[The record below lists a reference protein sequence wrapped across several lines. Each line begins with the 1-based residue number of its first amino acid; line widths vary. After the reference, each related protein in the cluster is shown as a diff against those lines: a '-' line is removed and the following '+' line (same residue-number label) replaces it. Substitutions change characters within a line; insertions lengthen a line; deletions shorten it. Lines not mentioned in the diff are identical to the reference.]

1 LFSAVGVLEALNE
14 RRVSM
19 PRRLFRNT
27 LSVLVFLLA
36 FCVPVVAW
44 AQASIAGLVRD
55 QSGGVLPGVTV
66 EAASP
71 VLIEGVKAVT
81 TDEQGRYRIEGLRP
95 GPYKLTFSLTGFST
109 LTRDGVDVPSD
120 MVVTVNADMKVGA
133 LQESLTVTGESPQVD
148 VLQASRT
155 QVLTRSIIDA
165 LPVSRNVMSIGV
177 LAAGVRPGTPDIGGS
192 RMTEQV
198 GLRAHGLGGNDAE
211 QLVEGMSIQSLE
223 GPSQSYFD
231 DMLQS
236 EITVMTSAI
245 PADTSGGGIR
255 LNSVLKDGGNIFS
268 GATFLG
274 FSSGGWQA
282 DNVDE
287 ELRGAPRSIRTANGI
302 KHIHMFSA
310 SFGGPIKRNTL
321 WFLVTARHQSSD
333 ELVADVP
340 VQIVAPDGEVINSYI
355 DTYVR
360 GPSLR
365 LTWQATPNHKIAAF
379 ASRWWKRKGKDF
391 SAGTDPRIG
400 QFRDPTRAHHFV
412 GNVKWTWTPRSTFLV
427 EAGYSTAAFDWLGG
441 PAAGVQKERGT
452 PEWYTQTR
460 KTDTQRQIH
469 PQCAYD
475 TGCTAWGSLLTQR
488 QDNTRNV
495 FDGRVSYVTGTHNIK
510 IGYTHEIGPDYRMD
524 NEYNG
529 DIQLNYNQGRPSTV
543 TVFNTP
549 LNAPGIVEYD
559 AAFFAQDS
567 WTFKRLTVNPGL
579 RVEWFAAGMQETS
592 APAGRFAPARFFP
605 AQHGLIRWGPDYAPR
620 LSAVYDLFADG
631 RTALKT
637 SFSKYHRQYDADP
650 ALVYADAGIR
660 QENRNWFD
668 CALNAAGTACSA
680 VALPTNN
687 DGIAQDSEL
696 GPSPSGGNFGQ
707 RSGALPGDLRRQ
719 YNLEFTAGIQRQ
731 VRPRLAVGA
740 LFIKRQIRN
749 IQMTDRTFIAFSDYT
764 PFQVRMPAVIDPDVA
779 AVLDTNEMITVYNL
793 NQAKNSVYNQGL
805 VDRSSTNNRSFYTGF
820 ETSFSARLAGNGT
833 VFGSWTAERN
843 VSVFCESDD
852 NPNGPTTGDL
862 YQGRLVSEG
871 GRFCDQRNFDMPL
884 LHEFKLAGN
893 YLLRYGVDIGAVLQ
907 SYPGLERVI
916 TWQPAANLFP
926 NGQRTQAQTI
936 VLNKPGSLYG
946 ERWTQLDVNF
956 KKNLHYGHGKVHTLQ
971 FDIFNVFNTNAIR
984 TMTDTVGTSL
994 GQVTAIIPGRF
1005 PRLAYQFKW

>member
-1 LFSAVGVLEALNE
+1 MQSRLLRQILVASAFV
-14 RRVSM
+14 
-19 PRRLFRNT
+19 
-27 LSVLVFLLA
+27 VLVPLTA
-36 FCVPVVAW
+36 S
-44 AQASIAGLVRD
+44 AQASLAGVVRD
-55 QSGGVLPGVTV
+55 ESGGVLPGVSV
-66 EAASP
+66 EASSP
-71 VLIEGVKAVT
+71 VLIEGTKTVT
-81 TDEQGRYRIEGLRP
+81 TDEQGRYRIEALRP
-95 GPYKLTFSLTGFST
+95 GPYTLKFSLSGFSSF
-109 LTRDGVDVPSD
+109 TRTGVDVPSD
-120 MVVTVNADMKVGA
+120 TVVTINAEMKLGT
-133 LQESLTVTGESPQVD
+133 LEESLTVSGQSPQVD

-155 QVLTRSIIDA
+155 QVLSRDIIDA

-177 LAAGVRPGTPDIGGS
+177 LAAGVRAGTPDIGGS

-282 DNVDE
+282 DNVDD
-287 ELRGAPRSIRTANGI
+287 ELRAAPRSIRSANGI

-310 SFGGPIKRNTL
+310 SFGGPIKKNKL

-340 VQIVAPDGEVINSYI
+340 AQIVAPDGEVINSYL

-360 GPSLR
+360 GPSVR
-365 LTWQATPNHKIAAF
+365 LTWQASPNHKIAAF
-379 ASRWWKRKGKDF
+379 GSRWWKRKGKDF
-391 SAGTDPRIG
+391 SAGVDPRVG
-400 QFRDPTRAHHFV
+400 QFRDPTRAHHYV
-412 GNVKWTWTPRSTFLV
+412 ANAKWNWTASSRFLV
-427 EAGYSTAAFDWLGG
+427 EAGFSTAAFDWLGG
-441 PAAGVQKERGT
+441 PAAGVMKERGT
-452 PEWYTQTR
+452 PEWFTQTE

-475 TGCTAWGSLLTQR
+475 TGCTMWGSLLSQR
-488 QDNTRNV
+488 QDNTRDV

-524 NEYNG
+524 NEHNG
-529 DIQLNYNQGRPSTV
+529 DIRLNYNAGRPSTV
-543 TVFNTP
+543 TVYNTP

-559 AAFFAQDS
+559 AALFAQDS
-567 WTFKRLTVNPGL
+567 WTMRRLTLNYGL
-579 RVEWFAAGMQETS
+579 RVEWFSAGMDEVAAS
-592 APAGRFAPARFFP
+592 AGRFVPARFFP

-620 LSAVYDLFADG
+620 LSAVYDLSGDG

-650 ALVYADAGIR
+650 ALVYADAGLR

-668 CALNAAGTACSA
+668 CPLNAAGTACSG
-680 VALPTNN
+680 VVLPTTN
-687 DGIAQDSEL
+687 DGIAQDSEI
-696 GPSPSGGNFGQ
+696 GPSPSGGNFAN

-719 YNLEFTAGIQRQ
+719 YNLEYTVGVQHQ
-731 VRPRLAVGA
+731 VRPGLAVGG
-740 LFIKRQIRN
+740 LFIKRSIHA
-749 IQMTDRTFIAFSDYT
+749 IQMTDRTFISLSDYI
-764 PFQVRMPAVIDPDVA
+764 PFQVRMPAIIDPAVS
-779 AVLDTNEMITVYNL
+779 AVLDPNEMITVYNL
-793 NQAKNSVYNQGL
+793 NPAKNSVFGQGL
-805 VDRSSTNNRSFYTGF
+805 IDRSSQQNRSLYTGF
-820 ETSFSARLAGNGT
+820 EASFSARFARYGT
-833 VFGSWTAERN
+833 MFGSWTAERN

-852 NPNGPTTGDL
+852 NPNGPPVADL
-862 YQGRLVSEG
+862 YQGRSVAEG
-871 GRFCDQRNFDMPL
+871 GRFCDQRNFHMPFL
-884 LHEFKLAGN
+884 NEFKLAGN
-893 YLLRYGVDIGAVLQ
+893 YTLRYGVDVGAVLQ

-916 TWQPAANLFP
+916 TWQPAANLYP

-936 VLNKPGSLYG
+936 ILNEPGSLYG
-946 ERWTQLDVNF
+946 ERWNQLDINI
-956 KKNLHYGHGKVHTLQ
+956 KKNIHYGHNKVHTFQ
-971 FDIFNVFNTNAIR
+971 FDVFNVFNGNAIR

-994 GQVTAIIPGRF
+994 GQVTAILPGRF
-1005 PRLAYQFKW
+1005 PRIAYQFKW

>member
-1 LFSAVGVLEALNE
+1 MQPRFAQSLVASAFV
-14 RRVSM
+14 
-19 PRRLFRNT
+19 
-27 LSVLVFLLA
+27 VLVPIA
-36 FCVPVVAW
+36 AS
-44 AQASIAGLVRD
+44 AQASLAGVVRD
-55 QSGGVLPGVTV
+55 QSGGVLPGVSV
-66 EAASP
+66 EAASAA
-71 VLIEGVKAVT
+71 LIEGARSVT

-95 GPYKLTFSLTGFST
+95 GPYTLTFSLSGFAS
-109 LTRDGVDVPSD
+109 LTRTGIDVPSD
-120 MVVTVNADMKVGA
+120 IVVTVNADMKLGA
-133 LQESLTVTGESPQVD
+133 LAESLTVSGQSPQVD
-148 VLQASRT
+148 VLQASKT
-155 QVLTRSIIDA
+155 QVLTRDIIDA

-177 LAAGVRPGTPDIGGS
+177 LAAGVRAATPDIGGS

-274 FSSGGWQA
+274 FSSGSWQA
-282 DNVDE
+282 DNVDN
-287 ELRGAPRSIRTANGI
+287 ELRGAPRSIRSANGI

-340 VQIVAPDGEVINSYI
+340 AQIVAPDGEVINSYL

-360 GPSLR
+360 GPSVR
-365 LTWQATPNHKIAAF
+365 LTWQATPNHKIATF

-391 SAGTDPRIG
+391 AAGTDPRVG
-400 QFRDPTRAHHFV
+400 QFRDPTRAHHFA
-412 GNVKWTWTPRSTFLV
+412 GNIKWSWTPRSTFLV

-441 PAAGVQKERGT
+441 PAAGVLKERGT
-452 PEWYTQTR
+452 AEWYTQTQ

-475 TGCTAWGSLLTQR
+475 TGCTTWGSLLSQR

-495 FDGRVSYVTGTHNIK
+495 FDGRVSYVTGTHNVK
-510 IGYTHEIGPDYRMD
+510 VGYTHEIGPDYRMD
-524 NEYNG
+524 NEHNG
-529 DIQLNYNQGRPSTV
+529 DIQLNYNAGRPSTV
-543 TVFNTP
+543 TVYNTP
-549 LNAPGIVEYD
+549 LNAPGMVEYD
-559 AAFFAQDS
+559 AAVFAQDS
-567 WTFKRLTVNPGL
+567 WTIKRFTLNAGL
-579 RVEWFAAGMQETS
+579 RVEWFAAGMDEVAAT
-592 APAGRFAPARFFP
+592 AGRFVPARFFP
-605 AQHGLIRWGPDYAPR
+605 AQHGLIKWGPDYAPR
-620 LSAVYDLFADG
+620 LSAVYDLFGDG
-631 RTALKT
+631 KTALKT

-650 ALVYADAGIR
+650 FLVYADAGLR

-668 CALNAAGTACSA
+668 CALNAAGTACSS
-680 VALPTNN
+680 VVLPTNN
-687 DGIAQDSEL
+687 DGIAQDSEI
-696 GPSPSGGNFGQ
+696 GPSPSGGNFAN

-719 YNLEFTAGIQRQ
+719 YNLEYTAGVQHQ
-731 VRPRLAVGA
+731 VRPGLAVGG
-740 LFIKRQIRN
+740 LFIKRSIRN
-749 IQMTDRTFIAFSDYT
+749 IQMTDRTLIGLSDYI
-764 PFQVRMPAVIDPDVA
+764 PFQVRMPAISDPAVT
-779 AVLDTNEMITVYNL
+779 AVLDPNETITVYNL
-793 NQAKNSVYNQGL
+793 NPAKSTVFGQGL
-805 VDRSSTNNRSFYTGF
+805 IDRSSRQNRSLYTGF
-820 ETSFSARLAGNGT
+820 EASFSARMARNGT

-852 NPNGPTTGDL
+852 NPNGPPTADL
-862 YQGRLVSEG
+862 YQGRNVSEG
-871 GRFCDQRNFDMPL
+871 GRFCDQRQFHMPFM
-884 LHEFKLAGN
+884 HEFKLAGN
-893 YLLRYGVDIGAVLQ
+893 YALRYGVDVGAVLQ

-936 VLNKPGSLYG
+936 ILNKPGSLFS
-946 ERWTQLDVNF
+946 ERWNQLDVNV
-956 KKNLHYGHGKVHTLQ
+956 KKNIHYGHGKVHTFQ
-971 FDIFNVFNTNAIR
+971 VDIFNVLNSNAIR
-984 TMTDTVGTSL
+984 TMTDAVGTSL
-994 GQVTAIIPGRF
+994 GQVTAILPGRF

>member
-1 LFSAVGVLEALNE
+1 
-14 RRVSM
+14 M
-19 PRRLFRNT
+19 PRRLFGNT
-27 LSVLVFLLA
+27 PFVLVFLCVCFAPALA
-36 FCVPVVAW
+36 R

-95 GPYKLTFSLTGFST
+95 GPYKITFSLTGFST

-120 MVVTVNADMKVGA
+120 TVVTVNADMKVGA

-155 QVLTRSIIDA
+155 QVLTRSVIDA

-282 DNVDE
+282 DNVDD
-287 ELRGAPRSIRTANGI
+287 ELRSTPRSIRSANGI

-310 SFGGPIKRNTL
+310 SFGGPIKRNKL

-365 LTWQATPNHKIAAF
+365 LTWQATPNHKIATF

-391 SAGTDPRIG
+391 AAGTDPRIG

-559 AAFFAQDS
+559 AALFAQDS
-567 WTFKRLTVNPGL
+567 WTFRRLTVNPGI
-579 RVEWFAAGMQETS
+579 RVEWFAAGMEETS

-605 AQHGLIRWGPDYAPR
+605 AQHGLIRWGPDFAPR
-620 LSAVYDLFADG
+620 LSAVYDLFGDG

-650 ALVYADAGIR
+650 FLTYADAGIR

-668 CALNAAGTACSA
+668 CALNAAGTACSG
-680 VALPTNN
+680 VSLPTNN
-687 DGIAQDSEL
+687 DGIAQDSEI

-719 YNLEFTAGIQRQ
+719 YNLEFTAGVQRQ

-749 IQMTDRTFIAFSDYT
+749 IQMTDRTFISSGDYT

-779 AVLDTNEMITVYNL
+779 SVLDPNEMITVYNL

-805 VDRSSTNNRSFYTGF
+805 VDRSSRNNRSFYTGF
-820 ETSFSARLAGNGT
+820 EASFSARFGGNGT
-833 VFGSWTAERN
+833 MFGSWTAERN

-852 NPNGPTTGDL
+852 NPNGPTTADL

-871 GRFCDQRNFDMPL
+871 GRFCDQRNFDLPL
-884 LHEFKLAGN
+884 LHEFKLAGS

-936 VLNKPGSLYG
+936 VLNEPGSLYG

>member
-1 LFSAVGVLEALNE
+1 
-14 RRVSM
+14 M
-19 PRRLFRNT
+19 KPT
-27 LSVLVFLLA
+27 LPGKAPSILVFMCALI
-36 FCVPVVAW
+36 VPAVSS
-44 AQASIAGLVRD
+44 AQTSIAGVVRD
-55 QSGGVLPGVTV
+55 ESGAVLPGVTV
-66 EAASP
+66 EAISP
-71 VLIEGVKAVT
+71 ALIEGMRTAA
-81 TDEQGRYRIEGLRP
+81 TDEQGRYRIEALRP
-95 GPYKLTFSLTGFST
+95 GPYKLTFSLSGFGT
-109 LTRDGVDVPSD
+109 LTRTGVDVPSD
-120 MVVTVNADMKVGA
+120 TVVTVNAEMKLGT
-133 LQESLTVTGESPQVD
+133 LEESLTVSGQSPQVD

-155 QVLTRSIIDA
+155 QVLTRTIIDS

-177 LAAGVRPGTPDIGGS
+177 LAAGVRAGTPDIGGS

-198 GLRAHGLGGNDAE
+198 ALRAHGLAGNDAE

-236 EITVMTSAI
+236 EISVMTSGI

-255 LNSVLKDGGNIFS
+255 LNSVLKDGGNLFS

-274 FSSGGWQA
+274 FSSGTWQA
-282 DNVDE
+282 DNVDD
-287 ELRGAPRSIRTANGI
+287 ELRTAPRSIRSANGI
-302 KHIHMFSA
+302 KHIQMFSA
-310 SFGGPIKRNTL
+310 SFGGPMVRNRL

-340 VQIVAPDGEVINSYI
+340 AQIVAPDGEVINSYI

-360 GPSLR
+360 GPSVR
-365 LTWQATPNHKIAAF
+365 LTWQATPNHKIATF

-391 SAGTDPRIG
+391 AAGTDPRVG

-412 GNVKWTWTPRSTFLV
+412 GDVKWTWTPRSSFLV
-427 EAGYSTAAFDWLGG
+427 EAGYSMAAFDWLGG
-441 PAAGVQKERGT
+441 PAAGVLKERGT
-452 PEWYTQTR
+452 PEWYTQTQ

-475 TGCTAWGSLLTQR
+475 TGCTAWGSLLSQR

-524 NEYNG
+524 NEHNG

-543 TVFNTP
+543 TVYNTP

-559 AAFFAQDS
+559 AALFAQDS
-567 WTFKRLTVNPGL
+567 WTMRRLTVNPGL
-579 RVEWFAAGMQETS
+579 RVEWFAAGMEETS
-592 APAGRFAPARFFP
+592 GPAGRFAPARFFP

-620 LSAVYDLFADG
+620 VSAVYDLRGDG

-650 ALVYADAGIR
+650 FLTYADAGLR

-668 CALNAAGTACSA
+668 CSLNPAGTACA
-680 VALPTNN
+680 GVALPTDN
-687 DGIAQDSEL
+687 DGIAQDHEI

-707 RSGALPGDLRRQ
+707 RSGAVRGDLRRQ
-719 YNLEFTAGIQRQ
+719 YNLEYTAGVQHQ
-731 VRPRLAVGA
+731 LRPGLAVGG
-740 LFIKRQIRN
+740 LFIKRAIYN
-749 IQMTDRTFIAFSDYT
+749 IQMTDRTFITRGDYT
-764 PFQVRMPAVIDPDVA
+764 PFQVRLPAISDPAVA
-779 AVLDTNEMITVYNL
+779 AVLNSNEMLTVYNL

-805 VDRSSTNNRSFYTGF
+805 VDRSSAQNRSFYSGF
-820 ETSFSARLAGNGT
+820 EASFSARVSGKGT
-833 VFGSWTAERN
+833 LFGSWTAERN
-843 VSVFCESDD
+843 LSVFCESDD
-852 NPNGPTTGDL
+852 NPNGPPTADL
-862 YQGRLVSEG
+862 YQGRQVAEG
-871 GRFCDQRNFDMPL
+871 GRFCDQRQFHMPFL
-884 LHEFKLAGN
+884 NEFKLAGS
-893 YLLRYGVDIGAVLQ
+893 YLLRFGIDVGAVLQ

-936 VLNKPGSLYG
+936 VLNDPGSLFS
-946 ERWTQLDVNF
+946 ERWNQLDMNV
-956 KKNLHYGHGKVHTLQ
+956 KKNIRYGHGKVHTFQL
-971 FDIFNVFNTNAIR
+971 DVFNVFNSNAIR
-984 TMTDTVGTSL
+984 TMTDTIGTSL
-994 GQVTAIIPGRF
+994 GQVTAILPGRF
-1005 PRLAYQFKW
+1005 PRIAYQFKW